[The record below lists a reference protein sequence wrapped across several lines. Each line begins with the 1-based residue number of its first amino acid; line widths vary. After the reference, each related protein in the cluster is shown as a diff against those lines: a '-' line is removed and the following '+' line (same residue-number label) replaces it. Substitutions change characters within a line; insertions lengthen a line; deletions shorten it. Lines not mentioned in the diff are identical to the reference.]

1 MQNRFDSETDEAVT
15 FTWYISVVDEI
26 PEGFYTVLVAT
37 ENAEWGTVT
46 GNGTYQEGK
55 EVTITAWPQKG
66 YRFINWTKKDGSV
79 FSTDSVHTFAVS
91 ENLELTAHF
100 EKLPDEIP
108 DDVANESQEADNLRI
123 YAQDRTIYLSE
134 NRGLVQV
141 FNTLGQCVYS
151 GTATAIPVRTGGLY
165 IVKVGTHSHKVLV
178 R

>member
-1 MQNRFDSETDEAVT
+1 M
-15 FTWYISVVDEI
+15 
-26 PEGFYTVLVAT
+26 AT
-37 ENAEWGTVT
+37 EDVIRGTVT

-55 EVTITAWPQKG
+55 EVMITALPNKG
-66 YRFINWTKKDGSV
+66 CRFINWTKKDGSV
-79 FSTDSVHTFAVS
+79 FSTDSVHTFAVT

-100 EKLPDEIP
+100 EKLPD
-108 DDVANESQEADNLRI
+108 DVANESQEVDNLCI

-141 FNTLGQCVYS
+141 FNTLGQCVYC